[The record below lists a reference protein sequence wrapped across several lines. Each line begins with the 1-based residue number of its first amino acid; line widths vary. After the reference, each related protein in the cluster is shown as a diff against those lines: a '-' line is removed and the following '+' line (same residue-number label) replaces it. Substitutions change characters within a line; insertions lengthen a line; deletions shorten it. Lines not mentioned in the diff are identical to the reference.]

1 MTARSVCVL
10 GGSGFV
16 GTQLCAALAQDGWRI
31 TVPTRNPALAARRLG
46 MIPSLRLAGA
56 DVHDPAQLARLLD
69 RQQAVINL
77 VGILNES
84 GRDGSGFRRVHTE
97 LARKIVAACRRARVD
112 RLLQT
117 SALNADADAGASHYL
132 KSKGAAERVI
142 REESG
147 PDLHWTIFRPSVIF
161 GPGDDFVNRFAGLL
175 RMIPLA
181 LPLARPGAKFAPVW
195 VEDVVAAM
203 LRALADDATA
213 GECYQLCGPN
223 RFTLREIVC
232 LVRDELGL
240 SRAVIGLPDWAARLQ
255 AGICDFVPGK
265 PFSTDNFRSLS
276 VDSVCSV
283 NGLARLGIRPQPLA
297 AILPRYLG
305 NQGVAGR
312 YSRYRQSA
320 SR

>member
-1 MTARSVCVL
+1 MVERSVCVL

-16 GTQLCAALAQDGWRI
+16 GTRLCAALARDGWRI
-31 TVPTRNPALAARRLG
+31 TVPTRNPAAATQLA
-46 MIPSLRLAGA
+46 MIPSLRLVGA
-56 DVHDPAQLARLLD
+56 DVHDPVQLAELCA
-69 RQQAVINL
+69 RQQAVVNL
-77 VGILNES
+77 VGILNER

-97 LARKIVAACRRARVD
+97 LARKLVDACRHGRVD
-112 RLLQT
+112 RLLQM
-117 SALNADADAGASHYL
+117 SALNADADGGASHYL
-132 KSKGAAERVI
+132 KSKGAAERII

-147 PDLHWTIFRPSVIF
+147 PDLRFTIFQPSVIF
-161 GPGDDFVNRFAGLL
+161 GPEDDFVNRFAGLL

-181 LPLARPGAKFAPVW
+181 LPLARPRARFAPVW

-213 GECYQLCGPN
+213 GECYQLCGPD
-223 RFTLREIVC
+223 RYSLREIVC

-240 SRAVIGLPDWAARLQ
+240 SRAVIGLPDWASRLQ
-255 AGICDFVPGK
+255 AAICDFVPGK
-265 PFSTDNFRSLS
+265 PFSSDNYRSLT

-283 NGLARLGIRPQPLA
+283 NGLARLGIHPQPFA
-297 AILPRYLG
+297 AILSRYIG
-305 NQGVAGR
+305 DQGTAGR